1 MDRRRFL
8 ISGLAAVM
16 AAGTAQAE
24 SYADGIVRQLK
35 RQGFDRITVERT
47 LLGRVRIVAT
57 SREGRREIIVNPRTG
72 EILRDLWTESG
83 KGSSD
88 RRKILEDG
96 ESDSRDSRSGDD
108 KTDDKDDDH
117 SGSGSSGSNSGS
129 GSSGSGSNSGSGS
142 SGSNSGSG
150 SSGSNSGSGGGGD
163 DDDDDDDK

>member
-57 SREGRREIIVNPRTG
+57 GREGRREIIVNPRTG

-108 KTDDKDDDH
+108 SRDDKTDDRDDDEDDDH
-117 SGSGSSGSNSGS
+117 SA
-129 GSSGSGSNSGSGS
+129 SGS